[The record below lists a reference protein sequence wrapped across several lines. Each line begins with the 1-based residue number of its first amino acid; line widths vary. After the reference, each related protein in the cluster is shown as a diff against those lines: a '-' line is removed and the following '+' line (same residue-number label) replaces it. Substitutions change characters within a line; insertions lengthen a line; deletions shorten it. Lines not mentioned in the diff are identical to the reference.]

1 MEISAICHDNGRVVT
16 IADRAADFMRQPIVT
31 CNERMCGSLSMLESV
46 AATELRILIAG
57 EPGCNKQDYAEYIH
71 RLSARADKP
80 YLRFDCAATHE
91 SRYEERL
98 FGAVM
103 AGGWVRPGVLE
114 EACGG
119 TVLLDGVSTV
129 PEAFCEKLE
138 RMLESGTIVRR
149 GGGERTA
156 VDVRILAT
164 CAEDLM
170 SLVHRSRRLAVL
182 LQQLSMVRV
191 DVLPLRQRKE
201 DVALLTL
208 HYLQEACERYGT
220 RKRMGSALFREIL
233 AYSWPGNIRELK
245 NAAEYFV
252 TLGEL
257 PETVA
262 AAKPAAEG
270 FADPGERSVTQSPEE
285 LVLAII
291 AANTAE
297 SSGIG
302 RVSIQHEL
310 EKQGLY
316 LSDDKLRKLLKCL
329 ESEGKITTGRG
340 RTGCRIV

>member
-233 AYSWPGNIRELK
+233 EYSWPGNERELK
-245 NAAEYFV
+245 SFV
-252 TLGEL
+252 EQMVLVSPGEVMDDPALIRSTARLTASLL
-257 PETVA
+257 PEWKRAAAAAGGERPLRDQVNEYELMIIRRCIGKYGSLRKAAKALQVDPSVLSRKLA
-262 AAKPAAEG
+262 AAKE
-270 FADPGERSVTQSPEE
+270 
-285 LVLAII
+285 
-291 AANTAE
+291 
-297 SSGIG
+297 
-302 RVSIQHEL
+302 
-310 EKQGLY
+310 
-316 LSDDKLRKLLKCL
+316 
-329 ESEGKITTGRG
+329 
-340 RTGCRIV
+340 

>member
-1 MEISAICHDNGRVVT
+1 MEISAICHDDGRV
-16 IADRAADFMRQPIVT
+16 IALSDRAADFTRQPIVT
-31 CNERMCGSLSMLESV
+31 CNERMRGSLSMLESV

-98 FGAVM
+98 FGAVT
-103 AGGWVRPGVLE
+103 AGGEGGRVRPGVLE

-138 RMLESGTIVRR
+138 RLLESGTIVRR
-149 GGGERTA
+149 GSREKTP

-233 AYSWPGNIRELK
+233 EYSWPGNERELK
-245 NAAEYFV
+245 SFV
-252 TLGEL
+252 EQAVLVSPGEVMDDPALIRGTARLTASLL
-257 PETVA
+257 PEWKRSADAAGGERPLRDQVNEYELMIIRRCIGKYGSLRKAAKALQVDPSVLSRKLA
-262 AAKPAAEG
+262 AAKE
-270 FADPGERSVTQSPEE
+270 
-285 LVLAII
+285 
-291 AANTAE
+291 
-297 SSGIG
+297 
-302 RVSIQHEL
+302 
-310 EKQGLY
+310 
-316 LSDDKLRKLLKCL
+316 
-329 ESEGKITTGRG
+329 
-340 RTGCRIV
+340 

>member
-31 CNERMCGSLSMLESV
+31 CNERMCGNLSMLESV

-91 SRYEERL
+91 SCYEERL

-233 AYSWPGNIRELK
+233 EYSWPGNERELK
-245 NAAEYFV
+245 SFV
-252 TLGEL
+252 EQMVLVSPGEVMDDPALIRSTARLTASLL
-257 PETVA
+257 PEWKRAAAAAGGERPLRDQVNEYELMIIRRCIGKYGSLRKAAKALQVDPSVLSRKLA
-262 AAKPAAEG
+262 AAKE
-270 FADPGERSVTQSPEE
+270 
-285 LVLAII
+285 
-291 AANTAE
+291 
-297 SSGIG
+297 
-302 RVSIQHEL
+302 
-310 EKQGLY
+310 
-316 LSDDKLRKLLKCL
+316 
-329 ESEGKITTGRG
+329 
-340 RTGCRIV
+340 